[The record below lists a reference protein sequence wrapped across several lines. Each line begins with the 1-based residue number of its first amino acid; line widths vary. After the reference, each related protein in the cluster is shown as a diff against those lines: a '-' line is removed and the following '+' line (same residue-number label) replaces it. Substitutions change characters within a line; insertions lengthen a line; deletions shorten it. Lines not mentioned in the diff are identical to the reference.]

1 MSKMVYFI
9 HFNKKLKCF
18 FTLYFISTQKPRD
31 LSTSKKARNNQMASR
46 SSPYMHSPSIGT
58 IPQTF
63 HKLSSSWDAK
73 VGSRDHTVKI
83 FVRTNQNEPVQ
94 HIPAIL
100 MALFNDL
107 HEKSDMI
114 KEIHA
119 TNPGSVK
126 VGDDNQTL
134 WLYTMRQSDAMPK
147 NSEELE
153 RLYEFVRMFTGKHLD
168 SEAHSYVM
176 KHIHI
181 SVSFF
186 VWFFTKKNFYYYTKE
201 IRQTTRGGIQKQWR
215 SILLVRVPVVNITQ
229 NASVPKVRGDIH
241 QKAIL
246 VKLEEEQRKL
256 KADITK
262 VISSTCKADF
272 DDEHELHKTIS
283 QCMASGSKTFVG
295 NKQSKKLQKIYN
307 EYMKV
312 TEKVKKTRKSV
323 SQIEV
328 ANKKTALTI
337 VVPETNDWG
346 GLGEPPSPPKLIRQ
360 NADCLGYSI
369 IVTTQV
375 AEESF
380 DTSIPEPLDDEPPES
395 WEDL

>member
-1 MSKMVYFI
+1 MCVLKKIEMIFYSRYYQHTKTKRFI
-9 HFNKKLKCF
+9 YK
-18 FTLYFISTQKPRD
+18 Q
-31 LSTSKKARNNQMASR
+31 KARNNQMASR

-58 IPQTF
+58 MPQTF
-63 HKLSSSWDAK
+63 RKLSSSWDAK
-73 VGSRDHTVKI
+73 VGLRDHTAKI
-83 FVRTNQNEPVQ
+83 FVGTSQNDPIQ

-114 KEIHA
+114 KEIQA

-126 VGDDNQTL
+126 LGDDNQSL
-134 WLYTMRQSDAMPK
+134 WLYTMRQTDAMPK

-153 RLYEFVRMFTGKHLD
+153 RLYAFVRLFTGKHLD
-168 SEAHSYVM
+168 AEAHSYVM

-215 SILLVRVPVVNITQ
+215 SILLVRVPIVNITP
-229 NASVPKVRGDIH
+229 NASVPKARGDIH

-246 VKLEEEQRKL
+246 VKLDEEQKKL

-262 VISSTCKADF
+262 VIPSMCKVDF
-272 DDEHELHKTIS
+272 EDERELHKTIS
-283 QCMASGSKTFVG
+283 QCMASDSKTFVG
-295 NKQSKKLQKIYN
+295 YKQSKKLQKIYN
-307 EYMKV
+307 DYMKV

-323 SQIEV
+323 SLIEV

-346 GLGEPPSPPKLIRQ
+346 ELGEPPSPPKLIRQ

-369 IVTTQV
+369 LVTTQV
-375 AEESF
+375 TEESF
-380 DTSIPEPLDDEPPES
+380 DTSIPEPLNDYVPES

>member
-1 MSKMVYFI
+1 MCFLKKIEMIFYSRYYQHLKTKRFI
-9 HFNKKLKCF
+9 YK
-18 FTLYFISTQKPRD
+18 Q
-31 LSTSKKARNNQMASR
+31 KARNNQMASR
-46 SSPYMHSPSIGT
+46 SSPYMYSPTIGT
-58 IPQTF
+58 MPQTF
-63 HKLSSSWDAK
+63 RKLSSSWDVK
-73 VGSRDHTVKI
+73 VGSRDHTAKI
-83 FVRTNQNEPVQ
+83 FVGTNQNDPIQ

-114 KEIHA
+114 KEIQA

-126 VGDDNQTL
+126 LGDDNQTV
-134 WLYTMRQSDAMPK
+134 WLYTMRQTDAMPK

-153 RLYEFVRMFTGKHLD
+153 RLYAFVRMFTGKHLN

-215 SILLVRVPVVNITQ
+215 SILLVRVPIVNITQ

-246 VKLEEEQRKL
+246 VKLEEEQKKL

-262 VISSTCKADF
+262 VIPSTCKVEF
-272 DDEHELHKTIS
+272 DDERELHKTIS
-283 QCMASGSKTFVG
+283 QCMASDSNTFVG
-295 NKQSKKLQKIYN
+295 YKQSKKLQKIYN

-323 SQIEV
+323 SLIEV

-346 GLGEPPSPPKLIRQ
+346 ELGEPPSPPKLIRQ
-360 NADCLGYSI
+360 NADYLGYDI
-369 IVTTQV
+369 TATINETQNTD
-375 AEESF
+375 A
-380 DTSIPEPLDDEPPES
+380 PEPLEDDVPES